1 MASIRMAMSFL
12 SLNCFRIGCE
22 NPRVTKQR
30 TNCLAKAG
38 RAVLIRLSIAHFFLN
53 LVLLRRASDARMT
66 GAISD
71 NARECFRW

>member
-1 MASIRMAMSFL
+1 MKFL

-22 NPRVTKQR
+22 HPRVTKQR
-30 TNCLAKAG
+30 TNCLAKAD

-53 LVLLRRASDARMT
+53 LVLLRLAADAPMS
-66 GAISD
+66 GATSD